1 MGARSWKLWAFDRW
15 LFFLVAA
22 WACSPEEADE
32 SFADQKKCIIRYAAK
47 LEPGVLEWGRRGCCK
62 AEKGLC
68 CLEESGSEV
77 SGILSHSLHAE
88 GLFDSQE
95 NERMGS
101 KFNALWKNELLAL
114 GKDDKDKAITVR
126 NDYPKPPV
134 PCFEITEDF
143 DLEKVEELMLE
154 RDIKIAKSMANDII
168 IPDPAPKKIF
178 LDTIRLLAEKTNNL
192 LEELW
197 NYIEDGKII
206 QSAVLLLAAQ
216 EQIRGVSSSK
226 INGSSKKNGFEIIE
240 KCIMRHSYALRNEK
254 GSLGMVQE
262 LLEERKTLND
272 CAWLLVDVIS
282 HAGEDLSAYIQAH
295 SVVRCFRYIAA
306 AVPLMPFT

>member
-1 MGARSWKLWAFDRW
+1 M
-15 LFFLVAA
+15 
-22 WACSPEEADE
+22 
-32 SFADQKKCIIRYAAK
+32 
-47 LEPGVLEWGRRGCCK
+47 
-62 AEKGLC
+62 
-68 CLEESGSEV
+68 
-77 SGILSHSLHAE
+77 
-88 GLFDSQE
+88 
-95 NERMGS
+95 
-101 KFNALWKNELLAL
+101 
-114 GKDDKDKAITVR
+114 
-126 NDYPKPPV
+126 
-134 PCFEITEDF
+134 
-143 DLEKVEELMLE
+143 
-154 RDIKIAKSMANDII
+154 
-168 IPDPAPKKIF
+168 KIF

-282 HAGEDLSAYIQAH
+282 HAGEDLSAYIQPH
-295 SVVRCFRYIAA
+295 SVVSHVEVFQHVSSILKEYGFCPTGDLMDTINLQPYDCRKSNGESCKGLTDANMAVMESAKLNAAEKKAVRKKVGGGWDPTYTKRSFFPYWRSVLQARVPLKVYPAHASSDPRSRVNHGQLHVSLSNSIANGSTTTPNHKLGPVRRTSPLTSNNQPRRCFVTAA
-306 AVPLMPFT
+306 TGAFRLLKVLK